1 MATEIYYMLCFDTKT
16 KKWYAADNMLGNL
29 LENRG
34 PVLEGEGAE
43 GKFRPIAEGLEADL
57 DYDNIEKLGQF
68 IRSNNEES

>member
-1 MATEIYYMLCFDTKT
+1 MTTEIYYMLCFDTKT

-29 LENRG
+29 LKNQG
-34 PVLEGEGAE
+34 PVLEGEGSE
-43 GKFRPIAEGLEADL
+43 GKFRPIAEGLEADM

>member
-1 MATEIYYMLCFDTKT
+1 
-16 KKWYAADNMLGNL
+16 MLGVL
-29 LENRG
+29 LKSQG
-34 PVLEGEGAE
+34 PVLEGEGSE

>member
-1 MATEIYYMLCFDTKT
+1 MTTEIYYMLCFDTET

-29 LENRG
+29 LKNQG
-34 PVLEGEGAE
+34 PVLEGEGSE
-43 GKFRPIAEGLEADL
+43 GKFRPIAEGLEADM

>member
-1 MATEIYYMLCFDTKT
+1 VTTEIYYMLCFDTKT
-16 KKWYAADNMLGNL
+16 KKWYPADEMLGVL
-29 LENRG
+29 LKSQG
-34 PVLEGEGAE
+34 PVLEGEGSE